1 MTGRVNSRADRLAG
15 RLCASL
21 DYGQMDEIIG
31 DLPGYL
37 RDIVRQAV
45 HINSAVQQQYV
56 AYPVEQALA
65 G

>member
-1 MTGRVNSRADRLAG
+1 MTGRVNGRADRLAG
-15 RLCASL
+15 RLCAAL

-37 RDIVRQAV
+37 RDIVRQAT
-45 HINSAVQQQYV
+45 HINSAVHQQYV
-56 AYPVEQALA
+56 AYPVDQALA

>member
-1 MTGRVNSRADRLAG
+1 MTGRVNGRADRLAG

-21 DYGQMDEIIG
+21 DYGQIDEIIG

-37 RDIVRQAV
+37 RDIVRQAGSINTAV
-45 HINSAVQQQYV
+45 HQQYV
-56 AYPVEQALA
+56 AYPIEQALA